1 MDRGA
6 WKATSPRGH
15 KESDMTEQLKHFHSI
30 QVIRALPVFLPA
42 GLIASLTTWWIWSS
56 GAYMLFLQMPA
67 HQQVLLLLFRHS
79 VVFESLR
86 PHGLQH
92 NRLPCPSLSP
102 RVCSNSC
109 PLSRWC
115 HPTISFSVTPFSS
128 CPQSI
133 PASESFPMSQ
143 LFTSGGQS
151 IGASDS
157 TLSPSNEYSGLISF
171 RIDWFDLLAVQ
182 GTLKWTISIPP
193 KLDRDFTSLW
203 MLWNIKITW
212 NLNVFRQ

>member
-1 MDRGA
+1 MVKESAWNAGDMGLIPGSGRSPGEGNDNPLQNSCLENPMDRGA

-109 PLSRWC
+109 PLSR
-115 HPTISFSVTPFSS
+115 
-128 CPQSI
+128 
-133 PASESFPMSQ
+133 
-143 LFTSGGQS
+143 
-151 IGASDS
+151 
-157 TLSPSNEYSGLISF
+157 
-171 RIDWFDLLAVQ
+171 
-182 GTLKWTISIPP
+182 
-193 KLDRDFTSLW
+193 
-203 MLWNIKITW
+203 
-212 NLNVFRQ
+212 